1 MYIMFIQFLP
11 IIVVLVGVAI
21 GFIIALAISF
31 WVFRDAKKRGIEN
44 PLLWAAVVFFT
55 GIIGLIIYF
64 FFIRPKK
71 ETVPPPPP

>member
-1 MYIMFIQFLP
+1 MYAMFIQFLP

-44 PLLWAAVVFFT
+44 PLLWAVVVFFT

>member
-1 MYIMFIQFLP
+1 MYAMFIQFLP
-11 IIVVLVGVAI
+11 IIIVLIGVAA
-21 GFIIALAISF
+21 GFIVMLIISF

-71 ETVPPPPP
+71 RAVPPPP

>member
-1 MYIMFIQFLP
+1 MYTMFIQFLP

>member
-1 MYIMFIQFLP
+1 MYAMFIQLLP
-11 IIVVLVGVAI
+11 FIVVLVGVAI

-31 WVFRDAKKRGIEN
+31 WVFRDAKNRGIEN
-44 PLLWAAVVFFT
+44 PLLWAAIVFFT

-71 ETVPPPPP
+71 GTVPPP